1 MSVNDIICTAWFN
14 NFVKVSLFV
23 KSSQFYHNK
32 VVYVNKCEK
41 SNMFY
46 IISARPPMV
55 FVDVVFISINRVCY
69 VSIIVAGASERK
81 WRLPREWQDHTN
93 EWVYIEARTTKFIFV
108 YRVKLLV
115 MWQRWHKRD
124 TMQSYR

>member
-23 KSSQFYHNK
+23 ESSQFYHNK
-32 VVYVNKCEK
+32 VVYVNIREK
-41 SNMFY
+41 SNIFY

-55 FVDVVFISINRVCY
+55 SVDVVFISINRVCY
-69 VSIIVAGASERK
+69 VSIIVGGASERK
-81 WRLPREWQDHTN
+81 WRVSREWQDHTN
-93 EWVYIEARTTKFIFV
+93 EWVYIEERTTKFIFV

-115 MWQRWHKRD
+115 MWQR
-124 TMQSYR
+124 